1 MMNESS
7 ENLVSPNFLLIFVSQ
22 RNQIGNVSRITKT
35 KKRIMSNESLKTLVK
50 VAIAIVFALLT
61 IWAVSVILTIESEK
75 KEQPTT
81 PQSIPKSSQRV
92 FSVKTD
98 YGVLLTN
105 GECYNVDSVVLCVY
119 TEEFNGANV
128 IDQVRENIYGYIL
141 DALEDASWESPT
153 IDSLS
158 TNTEV
163 ILSDK
168 LASSSA
174 NIYWIEV
181 YSTFAG
187 VDNSLSIM
195 DKREIVPKY
204 H

>member
-1 MMNESS
+1 MNESS
-7 ENLVSPNFLLIFVSQ
+7 EDFVSPNFLLIFVV
-22 RNQIGNVSRITKT
+22 RKPNRECLTNNKE
-35 KKRIMSNESLKTLVK
+35 KRIMSNESLKTLVK

-61 IWAVSVILTIESEK
+61 IWAVSVILTTEAEK
-75 KEQPTT
+75 KEQHTT

-181 YSTFAG
+181 YSTYTG
-187 VDNSLSIM
+187 VDKSLSII
-195 DKREIVPKY
+195 DWGW
-204 H
+204 

>member
-1 MMNESS
+1 
-7 ENLVSPNFLLIFVSQ
+7 
-22 RNQIGNVSRITKT
+22 
-35 KKRIMSNESLKTLVK
+35 MSNESLKTLVK

-61 IWAVSVILTIESEK
+61 FWAVSVILTTEAEK
-75 KEQPTT
+75 KEQYTT

-174 NIYWIEV
+174 NIFWIEV
-181 YSTFAG
+181 YSTYTG
-187 VDNSLSIM
+187 VDNSLSII
-195 DKREIVPKY
+195 DGKEIFPPRFQ
-204 H
+204 

>member
-1 MMNESS
+1 MNESS
-7 ENLVSPNFLLIFVSQ
+7 EYFVSPNFLLIFVV
-22 RNQIGNVSRITKT
+22 RKPNRECLTNNKE
-35 KKRIMSNESLKTLVK
+35 KRIMSNESLKTLVK

-61 IWAVSVILTIESEK
+61 IWAVSVILTTEAEK
-75 KEQPTT
+75 KEQHTT

-181 YSTFAG
+181 HSTYTG
-187 VDNSLSIM
+187 QDNSLSII
-195 DKREIVPKY
+195 DRGGSHP
-204 H
+204 

>member
-1 MMNESS
+1 MNESS
-7 ENLVSPNFLLIFVSQ
+7 EDFVSPNFLLIFVV
-22 RNQIGNVSRITKT
+22 RKPNRECLTNNKE
-35 KKRIMSNESLKTLVK
+35 KRIMSNESLKTLVK

-61 IWAVSVILTIESEK
+61 IWAVSVILTTEAEK
-75 KEQPTT
+75 KEQHTT

-158 TNTEV
+158 MNTEV

-174 NIYWIEV
+174 NIFWIEV
-181 YSTFAG
+181 YSTYTG

-195 DKREIVPKY
+195 DKRGIVPKFN
-204 H
+204 

>member
-1 MMNESS
+1 MKVRVIWFSRTF
-7 ENLVSPNFLLIFVSQ
+7 FLSLRYKETQSGCLT
-22 RNQIGNVSRITKT
+22 NKT
-35 KKRIMSNESLKTLVK
+35 TKRIMTNESLKTLVK
-50 VAIAIVFALLT
+50 VAIAIVFSLLT
-61 IWAVSVILTIESEK
+61 LWAVSVILSNESEK
-75 KEQPTT
+75 KEQHTT
-81 PQSIPKSSQRV
+81 PNSIPKSSQRV

-119 TEEFNGANV
+119 TEEFNGENV
-128 IDQVRENIYGYIL
+128 ISQVRENIYGYIL

-181 YSTFAG
+181 YSTYTG
-187 VDNSLSIM
+187 VDKSLSII
-195 DKREIVPKY
+195 DQRGIVPKFN
-204 H
+204 

>member
-7 ENLVSPNFLLIFVSQ
+7 EDFVSPNFLLIFVV
-22 RNQIGNVSRITKT
+22 RKPNRECLTNNKE
-35 KKRIMSNESLKTLVK
+35 KRIMSNESLKTLVK

-61 IWAVSVILTIESEK
+61 IWAVSVILTTEAEK
-75 KEQPTT
+75 KEQHTT

-174 NIYWIEV
+174 NIFWIEV
-181 YSTFAG
+181 YSTYTG
-187 VDNSLSIM
+187 VDNSLSII
-195 DKREIVPKY
+195 DKREIVPKFN
-204 H
+204 

>member
-1 MMNESS
+1 M
-7 ENLVSPNFLLIFVSQ
+7 
-22 RNQIGNVSRITKT
+22 T
-35 KKRIMSNESLKTLVK
+35 NESLKTLVK

-61 IWAVSVILTIESEK
+61 FCAVSVILTTEAEK
-75 KEQPTT
+75 KEQHTT

-174 NIYWIEV
+174 NIFWIEV
-181 YSTFAG
+181 YSTYAG
-187 VDNSLSIM
+187 VDNSLSII
-195 DKREIVPKY
+195 DSKREIIPKF

>member
-1 MMNESS
+1 
-7 ENLVSPNFLLIFVSQ
+7 
-22 RNQIGNVSRITKT
+22 
-35 KKRIMSNESLKTLVK
+35 MSNESLKTLVK

-61 IWAVSVILTIESEK
+61 IWAVSVILTTEAEN
-75 KEQPTT
+75 KEQHTT

-153 IDSLS
+153 IDSL
-158 TNTEV
+158 
-163 ILSDK
+163 
-168 LASSSA
+168 ASSSA

-181 YSTFAG
+181 YSTYTG

>member
-1 MMNESS
+1 MNESS
-7 ENLVSPNFLLIFVSQ
+7 EDFVSPNFLLIFVVRKPNRECLTNS
-22 RNQIGNVSRITKT
+22 KT
-35 KKRIMSNESLKTLVK
+35 KRIMSNESLKTLVK

-61 IWAVSVILTIESEK
+61 FWAVSVILTTEAEK
-75 KEQPTT
+75 KEQHTT

-174 NIYWIEV
+174 NIFWIEV
-181 YSTFAG
+181 YSTYTG
-187 VDNSLSIM
+187 QDNSLSII

>member
-1 MMNESS
+1 
-7 ENLVSPNFLLIFVSQ
+7 
-22 RNQIGNVSRITKT
+22 
-35 KKRIMSNESLKTLVK
+35 MSNESLKTLVK
-50 VAIAIVFALLT
+50 VAIAIVFSLLT
-61 IWAVSVILTIESEK
+61 LWAVSVILSNESEK
-75 KEQPTT
+75 KEQHTT
-81 PQSIPKSSQRV
+81 PNSIPKSSQRV

-174 NIYWIEV
+174 NIFWIEV
-181 YSTFAG
+181 YSTYTG
-187 VDNSLSIM
+187 VDNSLSII
-195 DKREIVPKY
+195 DKREIVPKFN
-204 H
+204 

>member
-1 MMNESS
+1 
-7 ENLVSPNFLLIFVSQ
+7 
-22 RNQIGNVSRITKT
+22 
-35 KKRIMSNESLKTLVK
+35 MSNESLKTLVK

-61 IWAVSVILTIESEK
+61 LWAVSVILTTEAEK
-75 KEQPTT
+75 KEQHTT
-81 PQSIPKSSQRV
+81 PQSIPKYSQRV

-128 IDQVRENIYGYIL
+128 IDQVRENIHGYIL

-181 YSTFAG
+181 YSTYTG
-187 VDNSLSIM
+187 VDNSLSTI
-195 DKREIVPKY
+195 DKREIVPKFN
-204 H
+204 

>member
-1 MMNESS
+1 
-7 ENLVSPNFLLIFVSQ
+7 
-22 RNQIGNVSRITKT
+22 
-35 KKRIMSNESLKTLVK
+35 MSNESLKTLVK

-61 IWAVSVILTIESEK
+61 FWAVSVILTTEAEK
-75 KEQPTT
+75 KEQRTT

-98 YGVLLTN
+98 YGVLLT
-105 GECYNVDSVVLCVY
+105 
-119 TEEFNGANV
+119 NGANV

-174 NIYWIEV
+174 NIFWIEV
-181 YSTFAG
+181 YSTYAG
-187 VDNSLSIM
+187 VDNSLSII
-195 DKREIVPKY
+195 DQRGIVPKCN
-204 H
+204 

>member
-1 MMNESS
+1 MNESS
-7 ENLVSPNFLLIFVSQ
+7 EYFVSPNFLLIFVV
-22 RNQIGNVSRITKT
+22 RKPNRECLTNNKE
-35 KKRIMSNESLKTLVK
+35 KRIMSNESLKTLVK
-50 VAIAIVFALLT
+50 VAIVIVFALLT
-61 IWAVSVILTIESEK
+61 IWAVSVILTTEAEK
-75 KEQPTT
+75 KEQHTT

-181 YSTFAG
+181 HSTYTG
-187 VDNSLSIM
+187 QDNSLSII
-195 DKREIVPKY
+195 DRGGSHP
-204 H
+204 

>member
-1 MMNESS
+1 
-7 ENLVSPNFLLIFVSQ
+7 
-22 RNQIGNVSRITKT
+22 
-35 KKRIMSNESLKTLVK
+35 MSNESLKTLVK

-61 IWAVSVILTIESEK
+61 IWAVSVILTTEAEK
-75 KEQPTT
+75 REQHTT

-174 NIYWIEV
+174 NIFWIEV
-181 YSTFAG
+181 YSTYAG
-187 VDNSLSIM
+187 VDNSLSII
-195 DKREIVPKY
+195 DQRGIVPKFN
-204 H
+204 